1 MDLAPSLRLLMLASA
16 IALLP
21 LGWVWL
27 RQSKAD
33 GRGRLMALT
42 ALTLFLTFDLVLSSA
57 PSPD

>member
-27 RQSKAD
+27 RQRQAD
-33 GRGRLMALT
+33 GRSRLLALS
-42 ALTLFLTFDLVLSSA
+42 TLY
-57 PSPD
+57 